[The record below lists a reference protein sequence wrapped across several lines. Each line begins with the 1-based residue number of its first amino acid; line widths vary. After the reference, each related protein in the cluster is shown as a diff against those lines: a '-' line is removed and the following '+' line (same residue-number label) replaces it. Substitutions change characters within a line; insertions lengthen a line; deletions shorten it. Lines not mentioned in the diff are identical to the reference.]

1 MAGSIVLIIGLPL
14 LLLVAIGFIVQYRRR
29 KEFRLA
35 KELSRI
41 NNEMKKPLPIKY

>member
-1 MAGSIVLIIGLPL
+1 MALIIGLPL

-29 KEFRLA
+29 KERRLA

-41 NNEMKKPLPIKY
+41 NNEMKKPLTIKY